1 MLISSEYVSLGHPDR
16 TCDTIAAN
24 LINRIQHKDKEN
36 SHAAIEVFASDDTIV
51 FGGEAK
57 TTLKLSKKLLKDVVR
72 ESFKTCGYL
81 PDKRTS
87 FTKNE
92 VYLANDVNIKNLIHS
107 QSPDI
112 AMATT
117 ELKSATGWNDQGIFF
132 FQGTLA

>member
-1 MLISSEYVSLGHPDR
+1 MLISSEYTSLGHPDR

-51 FGGEAK
+51 FGGEVK
-57 TTLKLSKKLLKDVVR
+57 TTLKLNKKLLKDVVR
-72 ESFKTCGYL
+72 ESFRACGYL
-81 PDKRTS
+81 PDKRTR

-92 VYLANDVNIKNLIHS
+92 VYLANDVKIKNLIHS

-117 ELKSATGWNDQGIFF
+117 ALKSATGWNDQGIFF

>member
-57 TTLKLSKKLLKDVVR
+57 TTLKLNKKLLKDVVR
-72 ESFKTCGYL
+72 ESFKACGYRS
-81 PDKRTS
+81 DKRER
-87 FTKNE
+87 FKKEE
-92 VYLANDVNIKNLIHS
+92 VYLADDCKHRYGDCYGTRHYQLHGAVKQKNEGFAASRGKPLF
-107 QSPDI
+107 
-112 AMATT
+112 
-117 ELKSATGWNDQGIFF
+117 K
-132 FQGTLA
+132 